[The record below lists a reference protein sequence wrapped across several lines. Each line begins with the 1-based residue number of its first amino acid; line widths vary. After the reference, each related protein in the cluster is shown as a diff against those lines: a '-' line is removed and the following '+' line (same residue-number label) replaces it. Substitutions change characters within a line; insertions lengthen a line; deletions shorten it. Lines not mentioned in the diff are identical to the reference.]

1 MTVYLDHAATSP
13 IRDEVLAAYTQSLRL
28 VGNPSSIHSAG
39 QAARAMVESARE
51 RLAKVAGADRNE
63 VIFTSGGTE
72 ANNLA
77 VKGLFAAT
85 EKNLIVTSASE
96 HHAVLDAVEALESA
110 GAEVHW
116 LQLSNEGLIDFEELE
131 ALLNERGEEVALI
144 ALMWAN
150 NETGTVTDITRV
162 VDLAKPHG
170 IPVHTDA
177 VAAFGHM
184 QTNFGEVGLATMAVT
199 AHKLGGPVGVGA
211 LFVSRATNL
220 KPLFHGGEQE
230 RGMRA
235 GTLDAAGADAFAKA
249 AELGQPDYT
258 HLRDLALELFSP
270 LGDLTRGQAPG
281 LPNIVSFTFE
291 GCSGESMLFLLDQ
304 QDIAVSNGSACTAGV
319 ARASHVLLAMGRT
332 HEQASSALRLSF
344 GPDTTAQD
352 LYTLAEVLPKVVATA
367 RKI

>member
-13 IRDEVLAAYTQSLRL
+13 IRDEVLAAYTEAMKI

-39 QAARAMVESARE
+39 QAARAIVESARE
-51 RLAKVAGADRNE
+51 RIAKIAGADRNE
-63 VIFTSGGTE
+63 VVFTSGGTE

-85 EKNLIVTSASE
+85 SKNLIVTAASE
-96 HHAVLDAVEALESA
+96 HHAVLDAVEALEAA

-116 LQLSNEGLIDFEELE
+116 LKLSPEGLIDVAELE
-131 ALLNERGEEVALI
+131 TLLEHRGAEVALI

-150 NETGTVTDITRV
+150 NETGTVNDIARV
-162 VDLAKPHG
+162 VGLAKPHG

-184 QTNFGEVGLATMAVT
+184 PTDFAEVGVSTMAIT

-211 LFVSRATNL
+211 LLVSRSTTL

-249 AELGQPDYT
+249 AELGQPDYAR
-258 HLRDLALELFSP
+258 LQDLAIELFSP
-270 LGDLTRGQAPG
+270 LGELTRGNAPG
-281 LPNIVSFTFE
+281 LPNIISFTFE

-304 QDIAVSNGSACTAGV
+304 EDIAVSNGSACTAGV

-332 HEQASSALRLSF
+332 QEEASSALRLSF
-344 GPDTTAQD
+344 GPSTTEQD
-352 LYTLAEVLPKVVATA
+352 LHRLAEVLPKVVATA